1 MSRLTDT
8 VRAALG
14 YWWDLV
20 NGAAQQG
27 FTVTETVQLANGV
40 ATDLGQN
47 LRPDENRAIS
57 QLYGYA
63 RRIINAG
70 TAFTNASPGQGI
82 TSDMVS
88 VPPWARDIAEM
99 ATSPTYNVKFT
110 YTYLDQAGNEQTAT
124 KTSVFP
130 NGLPSTVGELT
141 SQVLDDAEAMANK
154 YGHTLL
160 SATPFSIQA
169 V

>member
-27 FTVTETVQLANGV
+27 FTVTETVAMANNI

-47 LRPDENRAIS
+47 LTFRENTAIS
-57 QLYGYA
+57 ELYGYA

-70 TAFTNASPGQGI
+70 NTFTNAAPSQGI
-82 TSDMVS
+82 TSDMIS
-88 VPPWARDIAEM
+88 VPPWARDVQEM

-130 NGLPSTVGELT
+130 NGLPGTVGELT